1 LTERKAAKKYRQT
14 EGYGNLLWKL
24 NLSEIEEFIKQHK
37 KDLDPLEIEGYRNL
51 VSGLDDFFEAESN
64 MSIDDDHYM
73 ETFGSVALESSDVV
87 RAMRKFHGKPMFSNV
102 TISAIDEEENDVA
115 WYGLVS

>member
-1 LTERKAAKKYRQT
+1 M
-14 EGYGNLLWKL
+14 WKL
-24 NLSEIEEFIKQHK
+24 NLSEIEKLIERHQN
-37 KDLDPLEIEGYRNL
+37 DLDLLEIEEYRNL

-73 ETFGSVALESSDVV
+73 ETFGSVALESSDIVH
-87 RAMRKFHGKPMFSNV
+87 AMRKFHGKPMFSNV
-102 TISAIDEEENDVA
+102 TISAKDKEENDVV